1 MTGPLQPGLA
11 DLVTLLKEMKSFPE
25 PAEFSIRRY
34 DGQTRYLQNRFVRL
48 MDGNNRPYL
57 LIITTDITVRRT
69 SDEALRRSEERY
81 RLVSEL
87 TSDYSYS
94 FRVEPD
100 GSFSPEWFTEAF
112 YRITGFGTPEEID
125 VFTGLIS
132 LIHQDDQALVETY
145 GEDLIE
151 GKTNVYEFRIV
162 AKNGAL
168 KWIRDYSQPVWDEK
182 QERVIRILGA
192 AQDIT
197 TRKEAEEALKDSEA
211 RNKAILEAIPDWIF
225 RIQRN
230 GMILDFRG
238 GRDNRIY
245 GWEQPLI
252 NKNIREVFSQK
263 TAELIQKQIE
273 HIFEQQESRPF
284 EFQWVFPDGVRYLE
298 ASLVKN
304 GKNEALLFAHDI
316 SERSR
321 LEKMKSDFINRASHE
336 LRTPLTG
343 AILMSELLD
352 MDVSDEEYK
361 TYWSHLKGELSR
373 QRSLVERLLTVGR
386 LETGSLK
393 LKPEPLD
400 IKPILQEA
408 QNSVYSQ
415 ALIRSI
421 KIEAEIPELMPLI
434 IGDHGALEQV
444 FTNLL
449 NNAVKFSRDNSQV
462 SLWAD
467 IKDKGISVWIK
478 DQGMG
483 IPAGDISHLFEGFFR
498 AQNVIEKS
506 IPGSG
511 VGLYIVKSIIEEL
524 GGKVSVN
531 SVLNEGAVFE
541 VWLPLFNSV

>member
-1 MTGPLQPGLA
+1 MA
-11 DLVTLLKEMKSFPE
+11 LL
-25 PAEFSIRRY
+25 
-34 DGQTRYLQNRFVRL
+34 
-48 MDGNNRPYL
+48 
-57 LIITTDITVRRT
+57 
-69 SDEALRRSEERY
+69 
-81 RLVSEL
+81 
-87 TSDYSYS
+87 
-94 FRVEPD
+94 
-100 GSFSPEWFTEAF
+100 
-112 YRITGFGTPEEID
+112 
-125 VFTGLIS
+125 
-132 LIHQDDQALVETY
+132 
-145 GEDLIE
+145 
-151 GKTNVYEFRIV
+151 
-162 AKNGAL
+162 
-168 KWIRDYSQPVWDEK
+168 
-182 QERVIRILGA
+182 
-192 AQDIT
+192 
-197 TRKEAEEALKDSEA
+197 
-211 RNKAILEAIPDWIF
+211 
-225 RIQRN
+225 
-230 GMILDFRG
+230 
-238 GRDNRIY
+238 
-245 GWEQPLI
+245 
-252 NKNIREVFSQK
+252 
-263 TAELIQKQIE
+263 
-273 HIFEQQESRPF
+273 
-284 EFQWVFPDGVRYLE
+284 YLE